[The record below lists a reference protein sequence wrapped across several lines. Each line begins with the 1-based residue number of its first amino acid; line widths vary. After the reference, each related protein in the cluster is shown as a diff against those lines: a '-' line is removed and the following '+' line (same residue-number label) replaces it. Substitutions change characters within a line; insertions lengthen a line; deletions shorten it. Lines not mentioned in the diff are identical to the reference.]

1 MLPGGTSRPSVKTNQ
16 REPSINSQKGKPN
29 IKEGTGGRR
38 QAEGGYI
45 YRGLA
50 SIEREG
56 GSIGID

>member
-38 QAEGGYI
+38 QAEGSYI
-45 YRGLA
+45 YLGLA
-50 SIEREG
+50 NTEG
-56 GSIGID
+56 RRY